1 MGKIRLWEEKEYEFL
16 RKNYSK
22 KGAKFCS
29 DELDRTIKATRRM
42 ANKIGISVKYCIG
55 RFSEENMVN
64 AIGDSKNI
72 KETLIKM
79 GLRAAGG
86 NYKVFHDKIKE
97 YEIDT
102 SHFESSE
109 EFYKRVLKKY
119 INGVK
124 IPLSEILIE
133 NSTYCRTSLKKRL
146 YDDGFKQR
154 ICEMPGCG
162 QGEVW
167 LGNKISL
174 ILDHINGVY
183 NDNRLENLRIV
194 CPNCNA
200 ALPTHCGKHNAKTK
214 PRKDP
219 SIRIKS
225 NLSKRIVQRPPYS
238 QLKQEVLE
246 IGYSATGRKYGVSDN
261 SIRKWI
267 KSYEKYGQ

>member
-1 MGKIRLWEEKEYEFL
+1 MKIKERYTKESFEKIITE
-16 RKNYSK
+16 
-22 KGAKFCS
+22 
-29 DELDRTIKATRRM
+29 
-42 ANKIGISVKYCIG
+42 SV
-55 RFSEENMVN
+55 
-64 AIGDSKNI
+64 NI
-72 KETLIKM
+72 KMALKKL

-86 NYKVFHDKIKE
+86 NYKVFHKYVEK
-97 YEIDT
+97 YNLDT
-102 SHFESSE
+102 SHFETRE
-109 EFYKRVLKKY
+109 EVYQRTVAITSREKK
-119 INGVK
+119 ISIFELLV
-124 IPLSEILIE
+124 E
-133 NSTYCRTSLKKRL
+133 NSNYSRTYLKKRL

-200 ALPTHCGKHNAKTK
+200 ALPTHCGKHNAKPK
-214 PRKDP
+214 LNKNP

-238 QLKQEVLE
+238 QLQQEVSEL
-246 IGYSATGRKYGVSDN
+246 GYSATGRKYGVSDN

>member
-1 MGKIRLWEEKEYEFL
+1 MTRKE
-16 RKNYSK
+16 RYSK
-22 KGAKFCS
+22 DNF
-29 DELDRTIKATRRM
+29 
-42 ANKIGISVKYCIG
+42 
-55 RFSEENMVN
+55 ENIIN
-64 AIGDSKNI
+64 ESLNI
-72 KETLIKM
+72 KMALEKL

-86 NYKVFHDKIKE
+86 NYKVFHRYVQK
-97 YEIDT
+97 YNLDT
-102 SHFESSE
+102 SHFET
-109 EFYKRVLKKY
+109 KKEIY
-119 INGVK
+119 QRTFATASMKKKIN
-124 IPLSEILIE
+124 IFEILVE
-133 NSTYCRTSLKKRL
+133 NSNYSRTHLKKRL
-146 YDDGFKQR
+146 YEEGLKER

-219 SIRIKS
+219 NIRIKS

-238 QLKQEVLE
+238 QLQQEVSEL
-246 IGYSATGRKYGVSDN
+246 GYSATGRKYGVSDN